1 MRRTSPS
8 MQVRVRDI
16 FFLVI
21 ARPGRETLVIIY
33 LTQS

>member
-8 MQVRVRDI
+8 MQVRVRDT

-21 ARPGRETLVIIY
+21 ASPGKETLVIIY
-33 LTQS
+33 FTQT